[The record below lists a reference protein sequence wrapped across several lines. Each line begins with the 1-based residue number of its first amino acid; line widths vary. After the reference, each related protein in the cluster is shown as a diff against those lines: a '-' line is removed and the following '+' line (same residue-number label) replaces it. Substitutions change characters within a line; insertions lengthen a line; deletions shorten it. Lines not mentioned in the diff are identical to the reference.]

1 MQRLQGDKIGARI
14 EHRLLRAAS
23 ATVLRREWVLVLLAL
38 GLATTAALVFY
49 LSRPTV
55 LTVAVAPQDGP
66 ETGLVEAYAQALNR
80 AREDVRL
87 KLVRH
92 GDVRDSGAALQAG
105 RADLAIVRPDVF
117 MPENGLTLAVLHDE
131 ALLIAAPEA
140 AGIDDFPDLA
150 RKRIGFVVRH
160 DADLPFL
167 ANMLAFY
174 DLAQAGGDTAEAELG
189 PGHVAL
195 VPLKPAEVT
204 AAVAEKRVDAVAVIA
219 SPSSKPALATVRAV
233 EFGAPERKVALVSVP
248 DTDAI
253 LQRYPELQAV
263 TIPAGTFGGRPKR
276 PAEEVKTVGA
286 SYRLM
291 ARSTVNRVAVAS
303 VTQHLFEWRSKLA
316 AVAPVAKLMKA
327 PDFDTT
333 VAATSARLPN
343 HPGAVDYFEREQ
355 QTFLERYED
364 YIYLFAFFGGT
375 IGSGIA
381 WLGQRLARKRRER
394 VDVVLDRLLDILREA
409 RGAGRA
415 EVLDTLARETDELV
429 ADVVQ
434 YARERTID
442 ARTLSALI
450 LAVDAVQAALAD
462 ARRQLGT
469 DPLESR
475 TEARART
482 ARLLGHGLSAAE

>member
-1 MQRLQGDKIGARI
+1 MQRTQRDRT
-14 EHRLLRAAS
+14 EHGLVPAVLALL
-23 ATVLRREWVLVLLAL
+23 LRREWLLVLLAL
-38 GLATTAALVFY
+38 GLAASAAVVVY
-49 LSRPTV
+49 LSRPAV

-66 ETGLVEAYAQALNR
+66 ETGLIEAYAAALAR

-87 KLVRH
+87 KVVRY
-92 GDVRDSGAALQAG
+92 GDVRDSGGALQANK
-105 RADLAIVRPDVF
+105 ADLAIVRPDVF
-117 MPENGLTLAVLHDE
+117 LPENGLTLAILHDE
-131 ALLIAAPEA
+131 ALLLAAPEA
-140 AGIDDFPDLA
+140 AEIDDFPDLA
-150 RKRIGFVVRH
+150 RKRVGLVVRH
-160 DADLPFL
+160 AADLPFL
-167 ANMLAFY
+167 NNMLAFY
-174 DLAQAGGDTAEAELG
+174 DLG
-189 PGHVAL
+189 PGAGDEAGASHVQV

-204 AAVAEKRVDAVAVIA
+204 QAVAEKRVDAVAVVA
-219 SPSSKPALATVRAV
+219 SPSSKVASATVRAV
-233 EFGAPERKVALVSVP
+233 ELAAPERKVALVSVP

-291 ARSTVNRVAVAS
+291 ARASVNRVAVAS
-303 VTQHLFEWRSKLA
+303 ITQHLFEWRSRLA
-316 AVAPVAKLMKA
+316 GVAPVAKLMKA
-327 PDFDTT
+327 PEFDTT

-394 VDVVLDRLLDILREA
+394 VDIVLDRLIDILREA
-409 RGAGRA
+409 RAAETRA
-415 EVLDTLARETDELV
+415 ALETLALETDGLV
-429 ADVVQ
+429 ADVVR

-442 ARTLSALI
+442 TRTVSALI
-450 LAVDAVQAALAD
+450 LAVDAVHAAIAD
-462 ARRQLGT
+462 ARRQIGA
-469 DPLESR
+469 DEAESR
-475 TEARART
+475 AGARART
-482 ARLLGHGLSAAE
+482 ARLLALSVPAAE

>member
-1 MQRLQGDKIGARI
+1 MQRTQRDRT
-14 EHRLLRAAS
+14 EHGLVHAVS
-23 ATVLRREWVLVLLAL
+23 AVLLRREWLLVLLAL
-38 GLATTAALVFY
+38 GLAASAAVVVY

-66 ETGLVEAYAQALNR
+66 ETGLVEAYSAALAR

-87 KLVRH
+87 KLVRY
-92 GDVRDSGAALQAG
+92 GDVRDSGGALQANK
-105 RADLAIVRPDVF
+105 ADLAIVRPDVF
-117 MPENGLTLAVLHDE
+117 LPENGLTLAILHDE
-131 ALLIAAPEA
+131 ALLLAAPEA
-140 AGIDDFPDLA
+140 ADIDDFPDLA
-150 RKRIGFVVRH
+150 RKRVGLVVRH
-160 DADLPFL
+160 AADLPFL
-167 ANMLAFY
+167 NNMLAFY
-174 DLAQAGGDTAEAELG
+174 DLG
-189 PGHVAL
+189 PGAGDEAGASHVQV
-195 VPLKPAEVT
+195 VPLKATEVT
-204 AAVAEKRVDAVAVIA
+204 QAVAEKRVDAVAVVA
-219 SPSSKPALATVRAV
+219 SPSSKVATATVRAV
-233 EFGAPERKVALVSVP
+233 ELASPERKVALVSVP

-291 ARSTVNRVAVAS
+291 ARASVNRVAVAS
-303 VTQHLFEWRSKLA
+303 VTQHLFEWRSRLA

-327 PDFDTT
+327 PEFDTT

-394 VDVVLDRLLDILREA
+394 VDIVLDRLIDILREA
-409 RGAGRA
+409 RVAETRA
-415 EVLDTLARETDELV
+415 ALETLALETDGLV
-429 ADVVQ
+429 ADVVR

-442 ARTLSALI
+442 TRTVSALI
-450 LAVDAVQAALAD
+450 LAVDAVHAAIAD
-462 ARRQLGT
+462 ARRQLGADEEET
-469 DPLESR
+469 R
-475 TEARART
+475 AGARART
-482 ARLLGHGLSAAE
+482 ARLLALSVPAAE